1 MLTGK
6 FINIILFMYLIFI
19 HEVGHSLMI
28 VLKKYELLRIE
39 LYPYGGCSKYN
50 SLINISL
57 KDEFL
62 ILISGPLF
70 QIIGFF
76 ILSFFLD
83 YRYLSILKFYNSII
97 LIFNML
103 PIYPL
108 DGGKLLHIIISY
120 FLSFK
125 IGFKY
130 LFYISFVS
138 FFIVF
143 YVYLKF
149 IRNILFLIVLIF
161 LYIKF
166 ISEVFKFSLYY
177 NKFLLERYLY
187 DFSYLPKEKVHCLDN
202 FKRSK
207 YHIVC
212 INNKNINERE
222 YLKEFFI
229 SLNEERR
236 VL

>member
-1 MLTGK
+1 MLTGR

-19 HEVGHSLMI
+19 HEFGHSLMI

-62 ILISGPLF
+62 ILIFGPLF

-83 YRYLSILKFYNSII
+83 YRYLSILRFYNSVI

-108 DGGKLLHIIISY
+108 DGGKLLHIFISY

-125 IGFKY
+125 LSFRY

-143 YVYLKF
+143 YVYLRF
-149 IRNILFLIVLIF
+149 IRNILFLIVLIL

-166 ISEVFKFSLYY
+166 ISEIFKFSLYY
-177 NKFLLERYLY
+177 NKFLVERYLY
-187 DFSYLPKEKVHCLDN
+187 DFSYLPRKRVHCLDN
-202 FKRSK
+202 FKRNR
-207 YHIVC
+207 YHVVC
-212 INNKNINERE
+212 INNKNIDERE